1 MSKDSSLK
9 KLSQLLADSY
19 VLMLKTQNVHWNVVG
34 MPFFT
39 IHTMTE
45 QQYTE
50 LFTAVDVIAERMRA
64 LGGKSPGTMKDFLAQ
79 TKLKEGAGGGDFASM
94 VKELTD
100 ANNAISTELKK
111 MVDGTDD
118 PATEDLF
125 VQRMHV
131 HDKAAWMWNSL
142 MADPMVAQ
150 AAKSVAAPAAKAAPA
165 PKVAAPKPA
174 ATKPASAK
182 PESKSAKA
190 KKKKAKKPVAKASPA
205 PAPKVEAPKP
215 VAKPAAKPASTSKR
229 SGRLVRDIKNVG

>member
-50 LFTAVDVIAERMRA
+50 LFMAVDAIAERMRA
-64 LGGKSPGTMKDFLAQ
+64 LGGKSPGTMKDFLAL
-79 TKLKEGAGGGDFASM
+79 TKLREGAGGIDFVSM

-100 ANNAISTELKK
+100 ANNTISGELKK

-125 VQRMHV
+125 VQRMHI
-131 HDKAAWMWNSL
+131 HDKAAWMWRSL
-142 MADPMVAQ
+142 MADPMIAES
-150 AAKSVAAPAAKAAPA
+150 AKSVSVPVAKVAPA
-165 PKVAAPKPA
+165 PQSAAPKPA
-174 ATKPASAK
+174 AKPVEKPAK
-182 PESKSAKA
+182 I
-190 KKKKAKKPVAKASPA
+190 KKKKAKKPA
-205 PAPKVEAPKP
+205 APKADTPKP
-215 VAKPAAKPASTSKR
+215 VVKPAPQPATASKR